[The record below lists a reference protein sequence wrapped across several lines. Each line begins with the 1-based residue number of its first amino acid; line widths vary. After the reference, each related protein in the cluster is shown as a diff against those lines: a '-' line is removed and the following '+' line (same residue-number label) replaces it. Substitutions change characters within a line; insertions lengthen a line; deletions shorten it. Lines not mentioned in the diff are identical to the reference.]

1 MKLKQLFV
9 GILAVW
15 IVSSCSVDNPVT
27 PDVSPSYRNILVGL
41 DWGTDTTFVY
51 GHKSPDVDAV
61 TSALSYASLMR
72 ALGYNC
78 KAKVSS
84 ATNRESAYISKRLG
98 FALPELKSS
107 VEAGTRLIITDHSD
121 YAQCVD

>member
-84 ATNRESAYISKRLG
+84 ATNRESAYISKRL
-98 FALPELKSS
+98 
-107 VEAGTRLIITDHSD
+107 D
-121 YAQCVD
+121 